1 MPNVD
6 FLQKS
11 LEMILFIYDDNKK
24 KIKKLLTTV
33 FVWIEPQD
41 IRIPPKVLSYALA
54 TVSTATIECMYIYNN
69 VLSTNVSV
77 YNTKCM

>member
-11 LEMILFIYDDNKK
+11 LEILFIYDDKK
-24 KIKKLLTTV
+24 KKLLTTV
-33 FVWIEPQD
+33 FVWIEPQN
-41 IRIPPKVLSYALA
+41 IRIPTKVLSYALA
-54 TVSTATIECMYIYNN
+54 TVSTSTTECMYIYISSN

-77 YNTKCM
+77 

>member
-11 LEMILFIYDDNKK
+11 LEMMLFIYDDNIK

-33 FVWIEPQD
+33 FVWIELQD

-54 TVSTATIECMYIYNN
+54 TVSTSTIECM
-69 VLSTNVSV
+69 
-77 YNTKCM
+77 

>member
-11 LEMILFIYDDNKK
+11 LEMILFIYDDQKK
-24 KIKKLLTTV
+24 NLLTTV
-33 FVWIEPQD
+33 FVWIEPQN

-54 TVSTATIECMYIYNN
+54 TVSTTTIECMYIYNN

-77 YNTKCM
+77 YNTKCI

>member
-24 KIKKLLTTV
+24 NKKIIDYSFCLDRAPRYKDST
-33 FVWIEPQD
+33 
-41 IRIPPKVLSYALA
+41 KVLSYALA
-54 TVSTATIECMYIYNN
+54 TVSTSTIECM
-69 VLSTNVSV
+69 
-77 YNTKCM
+77 

>member
-24 KIKKLLTTV
+24 KKIKKLLTTV
-33 FVWIEPQD
+33 FVWIEPQN

-54 TVSTATIECMYIYNN
+54 TVSTSTIECM
-69 VLSTNVSV
+69 
-77 YNTKCM
+77 

>member
-11 LEMILFIYDDNKK
+11 LEMMLFIYDDNKK

-33 FVWIEPQD
+33 FVWIEPQN

-54 TVSTATIECMYIYNN
+54 TVSTSTIECM
-69 VLSTNVSV
+69 
-77 YNTKCM
+77 

>member
-54 TVSTATIECMYIYNN
+54 TVSTSTTECM
-69 VLSTNVSV
+69 
-77 YNTKCM
+77 

>member
-11 LEMILFIYDDNKK
+11 LEMILFIYDDKK

-33 FVWIEPQD
+33 FVWIELQD

-54 TVSTATIECMYIYNN
+54 TVSTTTIECM
-69 VLSTNVSV
+69 
-77 YNTKCM
+77 

>member
-6 FLQKS
+6 FLQNS
-11 LEMILFIYDDNKK
+11 LEMMLFIYDDNKK

-33 FVWIEPQD
+33 FVWIEPQN

-54 TVSTATIECMYIYNN
+54 TVSTSTIECM
-69 VLSTNVSV
+69 
-77 YNTKCM
+77 

>member
-6 FLQKS
+6 FLQNS
-11 LEMILFIYDDNKK
+11 LEMMLFIYDDNKK

-54 TVSTATIECMYIYNN
+54 TVSTATIECLCVYI
-69 VLSTNVSV
+69 
-77 YNTKCM
+77 

>member
-11 LEMILFIYDDNKK
+11 LEMILFIYDDQK
-24 KIKKLLTTV
+24 KKLLTTV

-54 TVSTATIECMYIYNN
+54 TVSTSTIECMYIYNN

>member
-11 LEMILFIYDDNKK
+11 LEMMLFIYDDNIK

-33 FVWIEPQD
+33 FVWIELQD

-54 TVSTATIECMYIYNN
+54 TVSTSTIEC
-69 VLSTNVSV
+69 L
-77 YNTKCM
+77 